1 MRRLFVVFLALLV
14 LVCVAYTVYWNVM
27 ASRSGEWV
35 AYWAAPTPG
44 KAWSGTYSATETSG
58 FPFSL
63 DITISDPAVSWQGS
77 GGEAI
82 WQGPELIAKFKPWT
96 LASFSFDLPSQQT
109 VIIDDGYLLRMIRI
123 MMESGTARIAM
134 TDDRAT
140 ALMARFEGVSA
151 IHQQNQVPL
160 TADLLEID
168 VREAEGGAAHDAY
181 LLATGVGLPVGLMPP
196 FFQSEVPS
204 AAATLRLWG
213 ELPGHGSLASQLEA
227 WRVAGG
233 IIEIQALDVD
243 WPPLDIEAEGTASL
257 DTQLRPIGAFR
268 ADVVGYRELLNAME
282 EMGELERGQAMV
294 AGTALDIMAAT
305 GDDGSKRLAVDI
317 SIQHG
322 LLSVGPIRVMEVPP
336 VITPEVG
343 F

>member
-35 AYWAAPTPG
+35 AYWAAPIPG
-44 KAWSGTYSATETSG
+44 KAWSGTYSATEASG

-140 ALMARFEGVSA
+140 ALMARFEGQTREEAQAISDQERRTSA
-151 IHQQNQVPL
+151 
-160 TADLLEID
+160 LED
-168 VREAEGGAAHDAY
+168 S
-181 LLATGVGLPVGLMPP
+181 
-196 FFQSEVPS
+196 F
-204 AAATLRLWG
+204 
-213 ELPGHGSLASQLEA
+213 
-227 WRVAGG
+227 
-233 IIEIQALDVD
+233 
-243 WPPLDIEAEGTASL
+243 
-257 DTQLRPIGAFR
+257 
-268 ADVVGYRELLNAME
+268 
-282 EMGELERGQAMV
+282 
-294 AGTALDIMAAT
+294 
-305 GDDGSKRLAVDI
+305 DGS
-317 SIQHG
+317 SQ
-322 LLSVGPIRVMEVPP
+322 
-336 VITPEVG
+336 PEDPAAP
-343 F
+343 FLDAL